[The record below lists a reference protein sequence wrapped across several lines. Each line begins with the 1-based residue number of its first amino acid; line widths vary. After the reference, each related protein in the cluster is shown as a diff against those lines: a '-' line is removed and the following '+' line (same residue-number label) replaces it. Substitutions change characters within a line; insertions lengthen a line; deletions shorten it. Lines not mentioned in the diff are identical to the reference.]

1 MEKRFCGKKLQ
12 ILFWKSISQHRAP
25 RTISRRSRIELQ
37 NLLRL
42 RLCREARTIA
52 RPRGARGD
60 LDPRGGANLL
70 FRTPLNL
77 QKATQRKRWQ
87 FAKSTPLNLLS
98 HERNPIVAQKNIPF
112 YTIFPP
118 FVLARFLQIEGGCE
132 KANSHPLRGTKSPR
146 APRGRAT
153 ARAP

>member
-1 MEKRFCGKKLQ
+1 MQ
-12 ILFWKSISQHRAP
+12 ILFWKSIPQHRAP
-25 RTISRRSRIELQ
+25 RPISRRSRIELQ

-60 LDPRGGANLL
+60 FVPRGGANLL

-77 QKATQRKRWQ
+77 QKTTQRKRCH
-87 FAKSTPLNLLS
+87 FAKSTPLNLLP

-118 FVLARFLQIEGGCE
+118 FVLACFLQIEGGCE
-132 KANSHPLRGTKSPR
+132 KANSHPPRGTKSPR

-153 ARAP
+153 G

>member
-1 MEKRFCGKKLQ
+1 MWKKIANF
-12 ILFWKSISQHRAP
+12 ILEINFSASRSQDDLKTQPHRITKFAP
-25 RTISRRSRIELQ
+25 PAALSRGSDSRSP
-37 NLLRL
+37 
-42 RLCREARTIA
+42 ARRA
-52 RPRGARGD
+52 RGFGPRGA
-60 LDPRGGANLL
+60 ANLL

-77 QKATQRKRWQ
+77 QKATQRKRCQ

-132 KANSHPLRGTKSPR
+132 KAISHPLRGTKSPR
-146 APRGRAT
+146 APRARAT
-153 ARAP
+153 G